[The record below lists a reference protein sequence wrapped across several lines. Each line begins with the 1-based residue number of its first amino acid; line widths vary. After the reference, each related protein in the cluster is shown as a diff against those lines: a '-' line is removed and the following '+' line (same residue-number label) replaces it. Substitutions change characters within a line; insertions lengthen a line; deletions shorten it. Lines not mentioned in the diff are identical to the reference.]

1 MERQRRGINL
11 KPGASPQ
18 EFKSPRNQ
26 ALKGA
31 FQSGSSIAPVDRIKP
46 ALELNRAFSA
56 KGFDCLMNSGAMP
69 QANMRQRLWR
79 SMN

>member
-26 ALKGA
+26 ALKARFNLGRA
-31 FQSGSSIAPVDRIKP
+31 LAPLIGSSPHW
-46 ALELNRAFSA
+46 N
-56 KGFDCLMNSGAMP
+56 
-69 QANMRQRLWR
+69 
-79 SMN
+79 